1 MFRHSRIAAVCTV
14 VVLTA
19 CSSETG
25 GNRRDT
31 MTQRQRDSVL
41 SKTALPGA
49 AGVGKALTAA
59 DSVKARNAQIDSASR
74 P

>member
-1 MFRHSRIAAVCTV
+1 MIRKSNLVAACAM
-14 VVLTA
+14 VVLA
-19 CSSETG
+19 GCSSDTG

-41 SKTALPGA
+41 SKTGLPGA
-49 AGVGKALTAA
+49 AGIGKALTAS
-59 DSVKARNAQIDSASR
+59 DSLKARQAQIDSASR